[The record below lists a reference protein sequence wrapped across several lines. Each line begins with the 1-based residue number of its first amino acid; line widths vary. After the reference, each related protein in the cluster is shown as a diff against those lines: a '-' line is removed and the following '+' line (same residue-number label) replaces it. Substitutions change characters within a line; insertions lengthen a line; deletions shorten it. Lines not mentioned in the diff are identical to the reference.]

1 MAKIVLGKTVE
12 QLEKEEAE
20 LQRAREAEVQQAIQ
34 DRQNKLQELHKVQKR
49 NKYIIFGGVGLLTA
63 VLLVFGTYNTFIKQG
78 LTDDDVKE
86 IVNQVR
92 YTDVFPSE
100 GLDNYM
106 RDNCS
111 ALFEKYMQLD
121 MQKDGKNI
129 KSVEV
134 NPDSCY
140 ILKVRK
146 ISPTI
151 AQVYFGVDITTTEN
165 DTPVT
170 DEATLEQLKRTGFA
184 PTASSTESDTTS
196 SDSDTA
202 TSSSD
207 TGSDDNTSTSSD
219 TSFGLTTNDTTET
232 AQIDKSISYSSSG
245 DSDNLDHY
253 YTTNNGAVLKAGKV
267 TTQRYYFYI
276 PIELVYTYDGD
287 TPVTSGYAPA
297 GDMNLYSL
305 EETDQTDFSDI
316 SIDDVFAFDE
326 ASVLD
331 EDTTNKMQVKVDNT
345 LRALYEGEDT
355 SQDFLNY
362 RKFKTYDN
370 KYVGIDSFV
379 AYSTPNALG
388 YNVKLSYKVITPQGF
403 TYTMNTYLIVE
414 QNGSTWVIK
423 GML

>member
-34 DRQNKLQELHKVQKR
+34 DRQNKLNELHRVQKR
-49 NKYIIFGGVGLLTA
+49 NKYIIFGGVGLVAA

-78 LTDDDVKE
+78 LTDNDVQE
-86 IVNQVR
+86 IVNQMR

-100 GLDNYM
+100 GLDDYM

-121 MQKDGKNI
+121 LQKDGKNI

-140 ILKVRK
+140 ILKVKK

-184 PTASSTESDTTS
+184 PTASSTESDDTSSEDNTTTS
-196 SDSDTA
+196 SDTSSEDATA
-202 TSSSD
+202 TP
-207 TGSDDNTSTSSD
+207 ND
-219 TSFGLTTNDTTET
+219 TSFGLTTNDTTEP
-232 AQIDKSISYSSSG
+232 AQVDKSISYSSSAN
-245 DSDNLDHY
+245 SDDLDHY

-287 TPVTSGYAPA
+287 TPVTTGYAPA

-305 EETDQTDFSDI
+305 EETNQTDFSDI
-316 SIDDVFAFDE
+316 SIDDVFVFDE
-326 ASVLD
+326 NSILD

-362 RKFKTYDN
+362 RKFKSYDN
-370 KYVGIDSFV
+370 KYVGIDSFE
-379 AYSTPNALG
+379 AYSKPNSLG